1 MPDFPTEANK
11 KGTRQMGGFVVLED
25 VTSSAQRLG
34 QRTVALLLVATLV
47 PLLLAGAAVVYLR
60 DAALTEA
67 KTRLQTVLD
76 IAVRHAES
84 VLDLNGEIARLLA
97 QELAVK
103 AGGPG
108 LAARTA
114 DLLIPGQL
122 ASITRRHAAISS
134 ILVTDASG
142 MVLAHSQGLP
152 EEPVR
157 LDGITALARSLAGEG
172 GPILTRPYVGPVVG
186 HLQFS
191 VVAAIPGPDGSVA
204 GAVLVST
211 PTDYMARF
219 HADIRPFRDFVV
231 DWIDFDGWVLT
242 LREEAAQ
249 QLRLAADP
257 GWLSQALTHQ
267 ADARASIIA
276 APPSATDRF
285 VMVQRLARWPVAV
298 VASADKR
305 EMASANDGLAGAI
318 LLVLL
323 ATSGLVWGLARSLR
337 KGAVAHAALV
347 ESLGE
352 ADAARR
358 KAEDQLHH
366 AQKLESVG
374 MLTGGVAHDFNNL
387 LSVLLGCTE
396 SLSLRF
402 RDDPRAQEITELMLR
417 TIERGANL
425 TGQLLSFARKQ
436 MLFPVACDVG
446 RQVERCRTLLAKAAG
461 EANELVLDLSPAAL
475 PVRVDPTHLDAC
487 LINLVSNA
495 RDGMQRQG
503 RIVVRTRTRVV
514 PAAEGSDDLPAGEY
528 AVIDVEDNGRGMG
541 PEVMARAF
549 EPFFTTK
556 EPGRGTGLGL
566 SMVYGFAS
574 QSGGT
579 ARIES
584 RMGRGTRV
592 SVFLPLSE
600 DREGEPAPMPEEAP
614 ERIDARILL
623 VDDDATVRGVMAA
636 TLRDLG
642 AQVVECGDARSA
654 RDHLA
659 TGGFDMLV
667 TDVVMP
673 GDMNGQELALWAKQQ
688 RKDLPVL
695 MISGFVGGEMNPA
708 LTLMDEIAFLAKP
721 ITRSQLARSIAGLL
735 AAARQKAAR

>member
-1 MPDFPTEANK
+1 MAPYPTERNK
-11 KGTRQMGGFVVLED
+11 KGTSPLGGYVLLED
-25 VTSSAQRLG
+25 VSSSAHRLG

-47 PLLLAGAAVVYLR
+47 PILLAGAAIAYLR
-60 DAALTEA
+60 DAAVEDA
-67 KTRLQTVLD
+67 KTRLLTVLEV
-76 IAVRHAES
+76 AARHAES
-84 VLDLNGEIARLLA
+84 VLELNGEIARLLA
-97 QELAVK
+97 EDLADPGSGRSV
-103 AGGPG
+103 AERATDPG
-108 LAARTA
+108 LAAR
-114 DLLIPGQL
+114 L
-122 ASITRRHAAISS
+122 AAIADRHDAVASVM
-134 ILVTDASG
+134 VTDAAG
-142 MVLAHSQGLP
+142 LVLMHSAGLP
-152 EEPVR
+152 AGPVR
-157 LDGITALARSLAGEG
+157 LDGADGLARALAGEP
-172 GPILTRPYVGPVVG
+172 GPLLVRPYSCPITGTMQ
-186 HLQFS
+186 LS
-191 VVAAIPGPDGSVA
+191 VAVAIPGPAGPA
-204 GAVLVST
+204 GAVLVAT
-211 PTDYMARF
+211 PADYLSRF
-219 HADIRPFRDFVV
+219 YASVRPFRDFLVTWV
-231 DWIDFDGWVLT
+231 DVDGWQLAG
-242 LREEAAQ
+242 REDATAGRRAMSDPSWIAQ
-249 QLRLAADP
+249 AIAP
-257 GWLSQALTHQ
+257 S
-267 ADARASIIA
+267 ADAATSLVQEG
-276 APPSATDRF
+276 PGSSARL
-285 VMVQRLARWPVAV
+285 VLVQRLARWPIAV
-298 VASADKR
+298 VVSADRK
-305 EMASANDGLAGAI
+305 EVASGNDSLALVILGV
-318 LLVLL
+318 LLV
-323 ATSGLVWGLARSLR
+323 ASGAVWWLARSLR
-337 KGAVAHAALV
+337 KGALAHAALI

-358 KAEDQLHH
+358 QAEDRLHH

-396 SLSLRF
+396 ALALRF
-402 RDDPRAQEITELMLR
+402 RDDPRARETTDLMLR
-417 TIERGANL
+417 TIERGSNL

-503 RIVVRTRTRVV
+503 RIVVRTRARAIT
-514 PAAEGSDDLPAGEY
+514 PADATEDLPAGEY
-528 AVIDVEDNGRGMG
+528 AVIDVEDNGCGMG

-566 SMVYGFAS
+566 SMVYGFAT

-592 SVFLPLSE
+592 SVFLPLSAE
-600 DREGEPAPMPEEAP
+600 QDHEPAPMPEETP
-614 ERIDARILL
+614 EHITARILL

-659 TGGFDMLV
+659 TGGFDIMV

-673 GDMNGQELALWAKQQ
+673 GDMTGQELALWAKQQ
-688 RKDLPVL
+688 RRNLPVL

-708 LTLMDEIAFLAKP
+708 LTLMEDIAFLPKP
-721 ITRSQLARSIAGLL
+721 ITRSELARSIAGLL
-735 AAARQKAAR
+735 AAARQKAQG

>member
-1 MPDFPTEANK
+1 MADHNATRNK
-11 KGTRQMGGFVVLED
+11 KATNQAKGEVVLED
-25 VTSSAQRLG
+25 VSSSAQRLG
-34 QRTVALLLVATLV
+34 QRTVALLFVATLV
-47 PLLLAGAAVVYLR
+47 PLLLAAAAIAYLR
-60 DAALTEA
+60 DAALAEA
-67 KTRLQTVLD
+67 KTRLQTVLEV
-76 IAVRHAES
+76 AVRHTES
-84 VLDLNGEIARLLA
+84 VLELNGEIARLLA
-97 QELAVK
+97 QDLAVS
-103 AGGPG
+103 ARGRG
-108 LAARTA
+108 LAERAAQAGFVAR
-114 DLLIPGQL
+114 LGGIE
-122 ASITRRHAAISS
+122 RRHSAVASVI
-134 ILVTDASG
+134 VTDARG
-142 MVLAHSQGLP
+142 TVLSHSSGLP

-157 LDGITALARSLAGEG
+157 IEGIEAMAPALAAAEEPL
-172 GPILTRPYVGPVVG
+172 LTRPYLCPVTAR
-186 HLQFS
+186 LQFS
-191 VVAAIPGPDGSVA
+191 VVVGIPGRDGLV

-211 PTDYMARF
+211 PADYMARF
-219 HADIRPFRDFVV
+219 YANVRPFRDFLVNLV
-231 DWIDFDGWVLT
+231 DFDGWLLT
-242 LREEAAQ
+242 RQGEAAGH
-249 QLRLAADP
+249 LRLAADAS
-257 GWLSQALTHQ
+257 WLAQALDNR
-267 ADARASIIA
+267 ADAA
-276 APPSATDRF
+276 AQVVQNGAGGADRF
-285 VMVQRLARWPVAV
+285 AMVQRLERWPVAV
-298 VASADKR
+298 VVSADRR
-305 EMASANDGLAGAI
+305 EMRGANDSLAVVILVVLLVASGAI
-318 LLVLL
+318 
-323 ATSGLVWGLARSLR
+323 WWLARSLR
-337 KGAVAHAALV
+337 KAAVAHAALV

-387 LSVLLGCTE
+387 LSVLLGCAET
-396 SLSLRF
+396 LALRF
-402 RDDPRAQEITELMLR
+402 RDDRRAQETTDLMLR

-461 EANELVLDLSPAAL
+461 DANELVLDLAPTAL

-503 RIVVRTRTRVV
+503 RIVVRTRARVV
-514 PAAEGSDDLPAGEY
+514 TPADATKELPAGEY

-592 SVFLPLSE
+592 SVFLPLSAE
-600 DREGEPAPMPEEAP
+600 QDHEPAPMPEEAP
-614 ERIDARILL
+614 EHINARILL

-659 TGGFDMLV
+659 TGGFDILV

-673 GDMNGQELALWAKQQ
+673 GDMNGQELVLWAKQQ
-688 RKDLPVL
+688 RRNLPVL
-695 MISGFVGGEMNPA
+695 MVSGYVAGEMNPA
-708 LTLMDEIAFLAKP
+708 LTLMDDIVFLPKP
-721 ITRSQLARSIAGLL
+721 ISRTQMARSIAGLL
-735 AAARQKAAR
+735 AAARQRAG

>member
-1 MPDFPTEANK
+1 MPSLIPPLFTDRNK
-11 KGTRQMGGFVVLED
+11 KGTRPVGGYVVLED
-25 VTSSAQRLG
+25 VSSSAHRLG
-34 QRTVALLLVATLV
+34 QRTVALLFVATLV
-47 PLLLAGAAVVYLR
+47 PLLLAAAAIAYLR
-60 DAALTEA
+60 DAALSDA
-67 KTRLQTVLD
+67 KSRLQTVLEV
-76 IAVRHAES
+76 AVRHAES
-84 VLDLNGEIARLLA
+84 VLELNGEIARLLA
-97 QELAVK
+97 QKLAERD
-103 AGGPG
+103 GGSLAQRVADPG
-108 LAARTA
+108 LPLRLGAISTRH
-114 DLLIPGQL
+114 DSV
-122 ASITRRHAAISS
+122 ASIMITDLSGRVMTHSRGVPEAERRVETVA
-134 ILVTDASG
+134 
-142 MVLAHSQGLP
+142 
-152 EEPVR
+152 E
-157 LDGITALARSLAGEG
+157 LDTSAVARG
-172 GPILTRPYVGPVVG
+172 GAILTRPYVCPITGTR
-186 HLQFS
+186 QFS
-191 VVAAIPGPDGSVA
+191 VVVGIPGPEGLA
-204 GAVLVST
+204 GLVLVST
-211 PTDYMARF
+211 PSDYMAQF
-219 HADIRPFRDFVV
+219 YANVRPFRDFVV
-231 DWIDFDGWVLT
+231 NWIDLEGWVLT
-242 LREEAAQ
+242 QTSGGAAQRHAGKAQAVAGTLRAEGEAARALREGGQ
-249 QLRLAADP
+249 ML
-257 GWLSQALTHQ
+257 
-267 ADARASIIA
+267 
-276 APPSATDRF
+276 DRF
-285 VMVQRLARWPVAV
+285 VMVQPLRTWPAAV
-298 VASADKR
+298 VVSADR
-305 EMASANDGLAGAI
+305 GEMAGANDSLAAVI
-318 LLVLL
+318 LAVLL
-323 ATSGLVWGLARSLR
+323 AASGTVWWLARSLR

-396 SLSLRF
+396 SLALRF
-402 RDDPRAQEITELMLR
+402 RDDARAQETTELMLR

-446 RQVERCRTLLAKAAG
+446 RQVERCRILLAKAAG
-461 EANELVLDLSPAAL
+461 DANELVLDLSPAAL

-503 RIVVRTRTRVV
+503 RIVVRTRQRIV
-514 PAAEGSDDLPAGEY
+514 AAADATADLPEGEY

-541 PEVMARAF
+541 PEVAARAF

-592 SVFLPLSE
+592 SVFLPLSAE
-600 DREGEPAPMPEEAP
+600 ADHEPAPMPEDAP

-623 VDDDATVRGVMAA
+623 VDDDATVRAVMAA

-659 TGGFDMLV
+659 TGGFDILV

-673 GDMNGQELALWAKQQ
+673 GDMNGQELALWAKDQ
-688 RKDLPVL
+688 RRSLPVL
-695 MISGFVGGEMNPA
+695 MISGFVGGEVNPA
-708 LTLMDEIAFLAKP
+708 LTLMEDIAFQQKP
-721 ITRSQLARSIAGLL
+721 ITRSQMARSIARLL
-735 AAARQKAAR
+735 AVARQKAG

>member
-1 MPDFPTEANK
+1 MPHLPADQNK
-11 KGTRQMGGFVVLED
+11 KGTKQMGAFVVLED
-25 VTSSAQRLG
+25 VSSSAQRLG

-47 PLLLAGAAVVYLR
+47 PVLLAGAAVAYLR
-60 DAALTEA
+60 DAALQDA
-67 KTRLQTVLD
+67 KVRLQTVLEV
-76 IAVRHAES
+76 AVRHAES
-84 VLDLNGEIARLLA
+84 VLDLNGEIARLFA
-97 QELAVK
+97 QELAIVP
-103 AGGPG
+103 GGPDLATRVADPG
-108 LAARTA
+108 LANQFAA
-114 DLLIPGQL
+114 
-122 ASITRRHAAISS
+122 ITRRHAAISS
-134 ILVTDASG
+134 ILVTDADG
-142 MVLAHSQGLP
+142 RLLAHSEGLP
-152 EEPVR
+152 PGAQK
-157 LDGITALARSLAGEG
+157 LDGIAALTRSLGGES
-172 GPILTRPYVGPVVG
+172 GPILTRPYVGPFG
-186 HLQFS
+186 EGLQFS
-191 VVAAIPGPDGSVA
+191 VVVAIPGPGGTVA

-211 PTDYMARF
+211 PTDYMAKF
-219 HADIRPFRDFVV
+219 YADIRPFRDFVV
-231 DWIDFDGWVLT
+231 NWIDFDGWVLT
-242 LREEAAQ
+242 RREEAAQ

-257 GWLSQALTHQ
+257 GWLAQALNNQ
-267 ADARASIIA
+267 ADARTSIITA
-276 APPSATDRF
+276 VQNSPDRF
-285 VMVQRLARWPVAV
+285 VMVQRLARWPIAV
-298 VASADKR
+298 VASADTR
-305 EMASANDGLAGAI
+305 EMAGANDALAGVI

-323 ATSGLVWGLARSLR
+323 ATSGMVWWFARSLR

-402 RDDPRAQEITELMLR
+402 RDDARAQETTELMLR

-503 RIVVRTRTRVV
+503 RIVVRTRTRVI
-514 PAAEGSDDLPAGEY
+514 PAAEASDDLPAGEY

-584 RMGRGTRV
+584 RMGRGIGV
-592 SVFLPLSE
+592 
-600 DREGEPAPMPEEAP
+600 PA
-614 ERIDARILL
+614 
-623 VDDDATVRGVMAA
+623 
-636 TLRDLG
+636 DLG
-642 AQVVECGDARSA
+642 
-654 RDHLA
+654 
-659 TGGFDMLV
+659 
-667 TDVVMP
+667 
-673 GDMNGQELALWAKQQ
+673 GQ
-688 RKDLPVL
+688 
-695 MISGFVGGEMNPA
+695 
-708 LTLMDEIAFLAKP
+708 
-721 ITRSQLARSIAGLL
+721 
-735 AAARQKAAR
+735 

>member
-1 MPDFPTEANK
+1 MPSHSAEKNK
-11 KGTRQMGGFVVLED
+11 KGTTSMGGYVLLED
-25 VTSSAQRLG
+25 VSTSAQRLG
-34 QRTVALLLVATLV
+34 QRTVALLLVSTLV
-47 PLLLAGAAVVYLR
+47 PLLLAGAAIAYLR
-60 DAALTEA
+60 DAALADA
-67 KTRLQTVLD
+67 KTRLQTVLEV
-76 IAVRHAES
+76 AVRHAES
-84 VLDLNGEIARLLA
+84 VLELNGEIARLLA
-97 QELAVK
+97 QDLADA
-103 AGGPG
+103 AGNRSLPERAADPALAIR
-108 LAARTA
+108 LAA
-114 DLLIPGQL
+114 I
-122 ASITRRHAAISS
+122 ASRHDAVASVI
-134 ILVTDASG
+134 VTDPSG
-142 MVLAHSQGLP
+142 TVLMHSSGLP
-152 EEPVR
+152 AGPVR
-157 LDGITALARSLAGEG
+157 IDGMDALTRALAGEQ
-172 GPILTRPYVGPVVG
+172 GPILTRPYLCPVNG
-186 HLQFS
+186 TLQFS
-191 VVAAIPGPDGSVA
+191 VAVAIPGPAGPA

-211 PTDYMARF
+211 PADYMARF
-219 HADIRPFRDFVV
+219 YANVRPFRDFLVNWV
-231 DWIDFDGWVLT
+231 DFDGWQLT
-242 LREEAAQ
+242 RRDEATQ
-249 QLRLAADP
+249 KRKPPADP
-257 GWLSQALTHQ
+257 SWIAQALGT
-267 ADARASIIA
+267 
-276 APPSATDRF
+276 SAESTTRLVQEGPGTTGRF
-285 VMVQRLARWPVAV
+285 VMVQRLARWPIAV
-298 VASADKR
+298 VASADR
-305 EMASANDGLAGAI
+305 QEMASANDSLAAVILGVLMLASGA
-318 LLVLL
+318 
-323 ATSGLVWGLARSLR
+323 VWWLARSLR

-396 SLSLRF
+396 TLSLRF
-402 RDDPRAQEITELMLR
+402 REDRRAQETTELMLR
-417 TIERGANL
+417 TIERGSNL

-503 RIVVRTRTRVV
+503 RIVVRTRARVIT
-514 PAAEGSDDLPAGEY
+514 PPDASEDLPAGEY

-592 SVFLPLSE
+592 SVFLPLSAE
-600 DREGEPAPMPEEAP
+600 QDHEPAPLPEEAP
-614 ERIDARILL
+614 EHITARILL
-623 VDDDATVRGVMAA
+623 VDDDATVRAVMAA

-659 TGGFDMLV
+659 TGGFDIMV

-688 RKDLPVL
+688 RRSLPVL

-708 LTLMDEIAFLAKP
+708 LTLMEDIAFLPKP
-721 ITRSQLARSIAGLL
+721 ITRSQMARSIAGLL
-735 AAARQKAAR
+735 AAARQKAGG

>member
-1 MPDFPTEANK
+1 MARLPIERNK
-11 KGTRQMGGFVVLED
+11 KGTNAMGGIVGLED
-25 VTSSAQRLG
+25 VSSSAHRLG
-34 QRTVALLLVATLV
+34 QRTVALLLVSTLV
-47 PLLLAGAAVVYLR
+47 PLLLAIASIAYLR
-60 DAALTEA
+60 DAALNESRS
-67 KTRLQTVLD
+67 RLQSVLE
-76 IAVRHAES
+76 ITARHAEA
-84 VLDLNGEIARLLA
+84 VLDLNGEIARLIA
-97 QELAVK
+97 HDLAVR
-103 AGGPG
+103 AGGPSLDVRAADPG
-108 LAARTA
+108 LAAEISA
-114 DLLIPGQL
+114 I
-122 ASITRRHAAISS
+122 AVRHEAVAAI
-134 ILVTDASG
+134 IVTDATG
-142 MVLAHSQGLP
+142 TVLAHSGGVP
-152 EEPVR
+152 EEKLR
-157 LDGITALARSLAGEG
+157 LIGLETVARALDTNV
-172 GPILTRPYVGPVVG
+172 PNLTRPYVNPVTG
-186 HLQFS
+186 AREFA
-191 VVAAIPGPDGSVA
+191 VVLGIAGPDGPAGSVF
-204 GAVLVST
+204 VTT
-211 PTDYMARF
+211 PLDYMATF
-219 HADIRPFRDFVV
+219 YANIRPFRDFTV
-231 DWIDFDGWVLT
+231 DWVDF
-242 LREEAAQ
+242 E
-249 QLRLAADP
+249 
-257 GWLSQALTHQ
+257 GWLVGRQAGAAVRGAGTTMLTSQARAAEPVVTKT
-267 ADARASIIA
+267 DPTAR
-276 APPSATDRF
+276 RYM
-285 VMVQRLARWPVAV
+285 MVQRLSRWPVAIV
-298 VASADKR
+298 VSADR
-305 EMASANDGLAGAI
+305 TEMAAANDALAGAI
-318 LLVLL
+318 LLILL
-323 ATSGLVWGLARSLR
+323 AASGAVWWLARSLR
-337 KGAVAHAALV
+337 KGAIAHAALV

-396 SLSLRF
+396 TLALRF
-402 RDDPRAQEITELMLR
+402 REDKRAQETTELMLR
-417 TIERGANL
+417 TIERGSNL

-461 EANELVLDLSPAAL
+461 EQNELVLDLSPAAL

-503 RIVVRTRTRVV
+503 RIVVRTRQRVV
-514 PAAEGSDDLPAGEY
+514 TVAESSDELPAGEY

-541 PEVMARAF
+541 PEVVSRAF

-574 QSGGT
+574 QSGGS

-592 SVFLPLSE
+592 SVFLPISTE
-600 DREGEPAPMPEEAP
+600 HDGEPAPIPEEAP
-614 ERIDARILL
+614 EHIEARILL
-623 VDDDATVRGVMAA
+623 VDDDATVRAVMAA

-659 TGGFDMLV
+659 TGGFDILV

-688 RKDLPVL
+688 RKYLPVL

-708 LTLMDEIAFLAKP
+708 LTLMDEISFLAKP
-721 ITRSQLARSIAGLL
+721 ITRNQMARSIAGLL
-735 AAARQKAAR
+735 AAARQKERS

>member
-1 MPDFPTEANK
+1 MARLPANWNK
-11 KGTRQMGGFVVLED
+11 KGTSAMGGYVDIDD
-25 VTSSAQRLG
+25 VSSSAHRLG
-34 QRTVALLLVATLV
+34 QRTIALLLVTTLV
-47 PLLLAGAAVVYLR
+47 PLLLGGAAIAYLR
-60 DAALTEA
+60 EAALAEA
-67 KTRLQTVLD
+67 KTRLSTVLEV
-76 IAVRHAES
+76 AARHAES
-84 VLDLNGEIARLLA
+84 VLELNGEIARLLA
-97 QELAVK
+97 QTLA
-103 AGGPG
+103 ADRGDAD
-108 LAARTA
+108 LAARA
-114 DLLIPGQL
+114 AEPAFANKL
-122 ASITRRHAAISS
+122 AAISRRHS
-134 ILVTDASG
+134 AVGSVIVTDSTG
-142 MVLAHSQGLP
+142 RIIAHSAGTP
-152 EEPVR
+152 AETVR
-157 LDGITALARSLAGEG
+157 LEGMEALARALKDGSGAE
-172 GPILTRPYVGPVVG
+172 LTRPYVSPVTG
-186 HLQFS
+186 TLQFS
-191 VVAAIPGPDGSVA
+191 VVVGITDAHGVS

-211 PTDYMARF
+211 PADYMARF
-219 HADIRPFRDFVV
+219 YADIRPFRDFIVNWV
-231 DWIDFDGWVLT
+231 DFDGWLLT
-242 LREEAAQ
+242 RRQ
-249 QLRLAADP
+249 DMRDHLRLAADP
-257 GWLSQALTHQ
+257 SWLAQALNNP
-267 ADARASIIA
+267 ADAA
-276 APPSATDRF
+276 APAVVQQGSAGYDRF

-298 VASADKR
+298 VVSADRR
-305 EMASANDGLAGAI
+305 EMAGANDKLAAI
-318 LLVLL
+318 ILGVLL
-323 ATSGLVWGLARSLR
+323 LASGAVWWLARSLR
-337 KGAVAHAALV
+337 KSALAHAALV

-396 SLSLRF
+396 ALSLRF
-402 RDDPRAQEITELMLR
+402 REDRRAQETTELMLR
-417 TIERGANL
+417 TIERGSNL

-446 RQVERCRTLLAKAAG
+446 RQVERCRTLLTRAAG
-461 EANELVLDLSPAAL
+461 EQNELVLDLSPASL

-503 RIVVRTRTRVV
+503 RIVVRTRARVI
-514 PAAEGSDDLPAGEY
+514 PAAEATEGLGSGEY

-566 SMVYGFAS
+566 SMVYGFAN

-592 SVFLPLSE
+592 SVFLPISAE
-600 DREGEPAPMPEEAP
+600 RDGEPAPMPEEAP
-614 ERIDARILL
+614 EHLEARILL

-654 RDHLA
+654 RDHLF
-659 TGGFDMLV
+659 TGGFDIMV

-673 GDMNGQELALWAKQQ
+673 GDMNGQELALWARQ
-688 RKDLPVL
+688 RHKGLPIL
-695 MISGFVGGEMNPA
+695 MISGFVGGEMNAA
-708 LTLMDEIAFLAKP
+708 LTLMDEIAFLPKP
-721 ITRSQLARSIAGLL
+721 ITRSQMARSIAGLL
-735 AAARQKAAR
+735 AAAKQKAGG

>member
-1 MPDFPTEANK
+1 MPQLPAEANK
-11 KGTRQMGGFVVLED
+11 KGTKQMGAFVVLED
-25 VTSSAQRLG
+25 VSSSAHRLG
-34 QRTVALLLVATLV
+34 QRTIALLLVATLV
-47 PLLLAGAAVVYLR
+47 PVVLAGAAVAYLR
-60 DAALTEA
+60 DAALGEA
-67 KTRLQTVLD
+67 KTRLQTVLEV
-76 IAVRHAES
+76 AVRHAES
-84 VLDLNGEIARLLA
+84 VLDLNGEIARVFA
-97 QELAVK
+97 QNLAVT

-108 LAARTA
+108 LAELAA
-114 DLLIPGQL
+114 DPRL
-122 ASITRRHAAISS
+122 ASQFAGITTRHDAISS
-134 ILVTDASG
+134 ILVTDATG
-142 MVLAHSQGLP
+142 RLLAHSDG
-152 EEPVR
+152 PVREQIR
-157 LDGITALARSLAGEG
+157 LDGIAALARSLSGES
-172 GPILTRPYVGPVVG
+172 GPILTRPYVSPLGG
-186 HLQFS
+186 RLQFS
-191 VVAAIPGPDGSVA
+191 VVVAIPGPDGTVA

-219 HADIRPFRDFVV
+219 YADIRPFRDFVV
-231 DWIDFDGWVLT
+231 NWIDFDGWVLT
-242 LREEAAQ
+242 RREEAAQ

-257 GWLSQALTHQ
+257 GWLSQALNTQ
-267 ADARASIIA
+267 ADARAGVVTTQ
-276 APPSATDRF
+276 PNPLDRF

-298 VASADKR
+298 VASADVR
-305 EMASANDGLAGAI
+305 EMAGTNDGLAAVI

-323 ATSGLVWGLARSLR
+323 ATSGIVWWLARSLR

-402 RDDPRAQEITELMLR
+402 RDDARAQETTELMLR

-503 RIVVRTRTRVV
+503 RIVVRTRTRVLT
-514 PAAEGSDDLPAGEY
+514 AAEATEDLPAGEY

-592 SVFLPLSE
+592 SVFLPLSDE
-600 DREGEPAPMPEEAP
+600 HDSEPAPIPEEAP
-614 ERIDARILL
+614 EHIEARILL

-659 TGGFDMLV
+659 TGGFDILV

-688 RKDLPVL
+688 RKGLPVL

-708 LTLMDEIAFLAKP
+708 LTLMDEIAFLSKP
-721 ITRSQLARSIAGLL
+721 ITRNQLARSIAGLL
-735 AAARQKAAR
+735 AAARQRAAR